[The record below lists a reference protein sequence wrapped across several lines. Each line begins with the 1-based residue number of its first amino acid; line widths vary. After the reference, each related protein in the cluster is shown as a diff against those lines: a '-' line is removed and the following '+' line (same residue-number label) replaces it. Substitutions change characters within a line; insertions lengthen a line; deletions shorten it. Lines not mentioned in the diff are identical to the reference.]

1 MVTSLQF
8 IGKQISSLS
17 ISSFFFKKKKLKV
30 FYTHLTQEVISEINK
45 SSQPLTSL

>member
-8 IGKQISSLS
+8 IGKQILSLS
-17 ISSFFFKKKKLKV
+17 ISSFKKKKKLKV